1 MSWRGVLML
10 FWCGVLHVQT
20 LHAQDDVPW
29 WRQLFGTSEVDS
41 ASVAIPDSEGGAL
54 PLQSEPV
61 DVEQELLMEV
71 PASVET
77 LRSEVGFL
85 VPAEGSGSLSLD
97 VPESIEALDSLRP
110 EPEDV
115 RIPGFRIQL
124 FMGKLDSARS
134 LRNHLLTEEGLDY
147 DVHLAPYPPA
157 FGVQVGDFRTF
168 LSAHRAKRSLLGGF
182 PDALVVPAELTVEE
196 AFPSSSDCIRTP

>member
-1 MSWRGVLML
+1 MSWRCVLML
-10 FWCGVLHVQT
+10 FWCGVLHVQA

-29 WRQLFGTSEVDS
+29 WRQLFGTSEVDT
-41 ASVAIPDSEGGAL
+41 ASFVAPDTDGTPL
-54 PLQSEPV
+54 PVEPAHM
-61 DVEQELLMEV
+61 DVEQGNRMEDSSLDQSTESGV
-71 PASVET
+71 S
-77 LRSEVGFL
+77 FL
-85 VPAEGSGSLSLD
+85 VPPEGSGSFFLD
-97 VPESIEALDSLRP
+97 VPEAIEALDSLRP

-134 LRNHLLTEEGLDY
+134 LRNYLLTEENLDY
-147 DVHLAPYPPA
+147 EVHLAPYPPA

-168 LSAHRAKRSLLGGF
+168 LSAHRAKRSLMGGF
-182 PDALVVPAELTVEE
+182 PDALVVPAELTVEG

>member
-10 FWCGVLHVQT
+10 FWCGVLHVQV
-20 LHAQDDVPW
+20 LQAQDDVPW
-29 WRQLFGTSEVDS
+29 WRQLFGTSEVGPES
-41 ASVAIPDSEGGAL
+41 TGAPDAEVSPTL
-54 PLQSEPV
+54 PQPDAM
-61 DVEQELLMEV
+61 DVEQEGMMEGS
-71 PASVET
+71 ASEES
-77 LRSEVGFL
+77 LRSDVNL
-85 VPAEGSGSLSLD
+85 WVPPEGSGSLFLN
-97 VPESIEALDSLRP
+97 VPEAIEALDSLRP

-134 LRNHLLTEEGLDY
+134 LRNHLLTEGDLDCE
-147 DVHLAPYPPA
+147 VHLAPYPPA

-168 LSAHRAKRSLLGGF
+168 LSAHRVKRSLMGRF

-196 AFPSSSDCIRTP
+196 AFPSSADCIRTP